1 MDLIRLLIPRVF
13 QHRARRLSKGVGGGG
28 DVLASCNQQ
37 SACIKGRHVS
47 KADTERL
54 IGAGKFAVVG
64 VFMFWY
70 LSVEKGKNITGREIK
85 LDYR

>member
-1 MDLIRLLIPRVF
+1 M
-13 QHRARRLSKGVGGGG
+13 QCTKSGGQ
-28 DVLASCNQQ
+28 VLASCNQQ
-37 SACIKGRHVS
+37 SACIKSRHVS

-70 LSVEKGKNITGREIK
+70 FSVEKGKNITEREIK